1 MNNLFF
7 DIAGFALCAGVILIS
22 GSKLSKYGDMMA
34 DMLGWGKM
42 FMGLVLMA
50 SVTSMPELMT
60 GFSSVVLVD
69 APDLA
74 VGDIVGSC
82 AFNILVISIMDM
94 FYNHKKPLTSAV
106 EPGHII
112 SASFG
117 IMMLSLVAVAIL
129 MPGVFGSIAW
139 IGGSSLLFI
148 AIYLLAIRVLYLYEK
163 KQHIQHIFPSGGEL
177 TLKQVIRRYVIN
189 AVIVMVAALA
199 LPYFGEHLAAA
210 SGLGQSFFG
219 TLFIAASTS
228 LPEIVVSVTAIRI
241 GTIDLA
247 IGNIFGSNIF
257 NIGILALDDILYTKG
272 PLLLDTS
279 PNHIIPV
286 LGTIIITA
294 IGITGIVFKAEKKWK
309 LALDTAFILIVFV
322 LMMFLLYHK
331 TNIDLL

>member
-1 MNNLFF
+1 MNSIVF

-69 APDLA
+69 APNLA

-82 AFNILVISIMDM
+82 AFNILIISIMDM
-94 FYNHKKPLTSAV
+94 FYNKKKPLTSDV
-106 EPGHII
+106 QPGHII

-117 IMMLSLVAVAIL
+117 IMMLSVVAVAIL

-139 IGGSSLLFI
+139 VGGSSIVFI
-148 AIYLLAIRVLYLYEK
+148 SIYLVAIRVLYLYEK
-163 KQHIQHIFPSGGEL
+163 KQHIQHIFPSEGEL
-177 TLKQVIRRYVIN
+177 TLKQVITKYVIN
-189 AVIVMVAALA
+189 ALIVMGAALA
-199 LPYFGEHLAAA
+199 LPYFGEHLAVA

-294 IGITGIVFKAEKKWK
+294 IGITGIVYRAEKKWK
-309 LALDTAFILIVFV
+309 LALDTALILIVFV

-331 TNIDLL
+331 TNIAI

>member
-1 MNNLFF
+1 MNNLVF
-7 DIAGFALCAGVILIS
+7 DIAGFALCAGVIMIS

-94 FYNHKKPLTSAV
+94 FYHEKKPLTSAV
-106 EPGHII
+106 QPGHII

-117 IMMLSLVAVAIL
+117 VMMLSLVAVAIL

-148 AIYLLAIRVLYLYEK
+148 TIYLVAIRVLYLYEK
-163 KQHIQHIFPSGGEL
+163 KQHIQHIFPSAGEL
-177 TLKQVIRRYVIN
+177 TLKQVVTKYIIN
-189 AVIVMVAALA
+189 AVIVMGAALA

-228 LPEIVVSVTAIRI
+228 LPEIVVSVAAIRL

-294 IGITGIVFKAEKKWK
+294 IGITGIVYRAEKKWK
-309 LALDTAFILIVFV
+309 LALDTALIVIVFV

-331 TNIDLL
+331 TNSDLL